1 MHKNFLCLKD
11 CSADE
16 LNYLLRRAIKLK
28 SRVKAGEVYRPFE
41 GKVLAMLFE
50 KASTRTRVSF
60 EAGMAQLGGTSIYLN
75 TAETSKM
82 KSPLRI
88 QPGPYP
94 AWLTSS

>member
-28 SRVKAGEVYRPFE
+28 SRFKAGEVYRPFE

-50 KASTRTRVSF
+50 LS
-60 EAGMAQLGGTSIYLN
+60 LIH
-75 TAETSKM
+75 
-82 KSPLRI
+82 I
-88 QPGPYP
+88 
-94 AWLTSS
+94 

>member
-28 SRVKAGEVYRPFE
+28 SRFKAGEVYRPFE

-50 KASTRTRVSF
+50 KASTRTAF
-60 EAGMAQLGGTSIYLN
+60 
-75 TAETSKM
+75 
-82 KSPLRI
+82 PLR
-88 QPGPYP
+88 Q
-94 AWLTSS
+94 AWLSSEEPRFT

>member
-60 EAGMAQLGGTSIYLN
+60 EAGSEELRFTLTRPKPS
-75 TAETSKM
+75 SKM

>member
-11 CSADE
+11 CSAEE

-28 SRVKAGEVYRPFE
+28 YRFKAGEVYRPFK

-75 TAETSKM
+75 TTETQLKNE
-82 KSPLRI
+82 
-88 QPGPYP
+88 
-94 AWLTSS
+94 